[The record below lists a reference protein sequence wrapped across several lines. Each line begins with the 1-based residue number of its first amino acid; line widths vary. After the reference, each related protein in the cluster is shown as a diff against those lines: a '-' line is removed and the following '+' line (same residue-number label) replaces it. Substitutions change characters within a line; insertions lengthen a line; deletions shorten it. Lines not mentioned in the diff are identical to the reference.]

1 MLSNYPNDCSFGMYP
16 AYDLDLDKASVE
28 DSRCLCPFLLIS
40 NMAVILPTTLL
51 LFPSVQGSADIG
63 FAGLFSSLL
72 PALTDSGLSHAE

>member
-1 MLSNYPNDCSFGMYP
+1 MLGNSPNDGPFGMYP

-28 DSRCLCPFLLIS
+28 DSMYLCPFLLIS

-51 LFPSVQGSADIG
+51 LFPSVQGYADVG

-72 PALTDSGLSHAE
+72 TALTDSGLSHAE